1 MLIAVVLV
9 RRAVPGTW
17 SMLSLL
23 AVEIV
28 TGLVAYLATLVAM
41 RRDRISGFY
50 RALKLLRS

>member
-9 RRAVPGTW
+9 RRAVPATW
-17 SMLSLL
+17 STLALL
-23 AVEIV
+23 AVEII
-28 TGLVAYLATLVAM
+28 TGLIAYLATLVAM